1 MQHFEAGRRSIFHPS
16 LSGIKNIFKHHWRP
30 KSSGKFGNSLGKRLQ
45 LHTSFSS
52 SLFYLYH
59 LIKIVYIKEDGLGTC
74 LEKGKEGVLFNTDT
88 QQAWP
93 AQFKTLLNTQTSELC
108 SSCPGGDKGKLWAT
122 TPVNE
127 NCGQPPSRQVP
138 DPHSPKKII
147 GIVLGPTFT
156 GVTSFVIL
164 LRDFPQLR

>member
-1 MQHFEAGRRSIFHPS
+1 MHD
-16 LSGIKNIFKHHWRP
+16 
-30 KSSGKFGNSLGKRLQ
+30 
-45 LHTSFSS
+45 
-52 SLFYLYH
+52 
-59 LIKIVYIKEDGLGTC
+59 KEDGRGEC
-74 LEKGKEGVLFNTDT
+74 LEKGKEGVLFHTDAL
-88 QQAWP
+88 QAWL

-108 SSCPGGDKGKLWAT
+108 SSFLVGDRGESWAT

-147 GIVLGPTFT
+147 GIVGGPTFT

-164 LRDFPQLR
+164 LRHFSQLH